1 MAPSPDEVVSEN
13 DPGDDTAR
21 RFAYQ
26 YSYAA
31 ILACSLLDDTLG
43 VTEVF
48 CEHHEDVL
56 LKHGDGTFSGVQ
68 VKTRELGS
76 DPWKTTDPAI
86 HAALS
91 RFVVLE
97 NRFPGRFREFVV
109 ATNHTFLTGKRTRT
123 DLPHVLQLAKSAA
136 DEATCDAALSQLV
149 KRLSREC
156 TCPDSVAF
164 TALKKCRADDSL
176 PKLTG
181 IKKELASAIAE
192 RWGHAAEMSHALLS
206 TAADALSAECGR
218 ASCLD
223 HEQCL
228 PSYLS
233 VMPGAGTSAAQ
244 AAIAGKRLDRARL
257 ETVLRAAV
265 ESPSLLTGPLAAFSA
280 ASGDT
285 ALLELKLEAG
295 GFSVVSLHSAKDLR
309 DKADYQALE
318 WLSRFGER
326 GGLER
331 RDHIRSVVLRDCAD
345 AFEETKTATHPFGP
359 KMRNALYKRLHSR
372 RSSGGATVF
381 DCLEEH
387 LEGYAYVLTGE
398 CKVVWSDPPPKLGGR

>member
-1 MAPSPDEVVSEN
+1 MVPSPDEVASVN

-43 VTEVF
+43 VSEVF

-86 HAALS
+86 LSALS
-91 RFVVLE
+91 RFVTLE
-97 NRFPGRFREFVV
+97 KRFPGRFREFVV

-123 DLPHVLQLAKSAA
+123 DLPHVLQLAKLAA
-136 DEATCDAALSQLV
+136 DEATCDEALSQLV
-149 KRLSREC
+149 KKLSREC
-156 TCPDSVAF
+156 ACPESVAF

-181 IKKELASAIAE
+181 IKKELASTIAE
-192 RWGHAAEMSHALLS
+192 RWNHAGEMSHALLS
-206 TAADALSAECGR
+206 NAAEALSAECGR
-218 ASCLD
+218 ASSLD
-223 HEQCL
+223 HQQCL
-228 PSYLS
+228 PAYLS
-233 VMPGAGTSAAQ
+233 AMPDGDASAAQ

-257 ETVLRAAV
+257 EAVLRAAV
-265 ESPSLLTGPLAAFSA
+265 DSPSLLTGPPAALSP

-295 GFSVVSLHSAKDLR
+295 GFSIVSVHSAKDLR

-326 GGLER
+326 NGLER

-345 AFEETKTATHPFGP
+345 AFEESKTATHPFGP
-359 KMRNALYKRLHSR
+359 NMRDALCKRLRSR
-372 RSSGGATVF
+372 RNNGGATVF
-381 DCLEEH
+381 ECLDEH

-398 CKVVWSDPPPKLGGR
+398 CKVVWSDPPPKLGVR